1 MMNWLH
7 KEALAPLLDDFKEV
21 KRLLAV
27 EDPDDRPYD
36 SKYDARKILKTILE
50 KVTREKIV
58 FSRKLHQLSHYLG
71 MSLNSKL
78 Q

>member
-21 KRLLAV
+21 KRLSAV

-58 FSRKLHQLSHYLG
+58 FKTNFPSQLIFSGLD
-71 MSLNSKL
+71 K
-78 Q
+78 